1 MAAPSYVYTI
11 RRVARMLNEDVD
23 RLEEIALN
31 MEPEDGCL
39 SVLDL
44 DDDVSTTAFTA
55 DGVENLKELLDDL
68 DP

>member
-55 DGVENLKELLDDL
+55 DGVDNLKELLDDL

>member
-55 DGVENLKELLDDL
+55 DGVDNLKERLADL